1 MDRGQLKAELARLRK
16 GRGIAR
22 PGLVSALGPTLRSVL
37 DVEPDTA
44 EEEARTRFLTL
55 LNGEA
60 ASLPT
65 DLSLLV
71 HAAYGI
77 TSSHALL
84 NERLADVGHLLQ
96 RDARTLR
103 RRLAE
108 ADDLLAD
115 RIMARFAP
123 RQGLARPGWHW
134 VSYRMEV
141 DVADHKPV
149 FVSTRT
155 LVSAIDQLTEFGE
168 IVSIPVTGDSESL
181 HVEGVSGCT
190 YLGRDAL
197 SGTSWRLRFALPY
210 PLAAGETH
218 DTVVRFTWPGR
229 EWIQPVAAFV
239 PMRPVERFEVK
250 ASFGSPRTCDK
261 AWVIEGALPT
271 GLGDPPPAEDLF
283 ADEEL
288 EVGFDDLLL
297 GHAYG
302 VAWTW
307 A

>member
-1 MDRGQLKAELARLRK
+1 MRK

-22 PGLVSALGPTLRSVL
+22 PGLLAALGPSLRSVL
-37 DVEPDTA
+37 DITADTA

-55 LNGEA
+55 INGETA
-60 ASLPT
+60 NLPN
-65 DLSLLV
+65 DLALLV
-71 HAAYGI
+71 QAAFGI

-108 ADDLLAD
+108 ADELLAD
-115 RIMARFAP
+115 KIMLRFAP
-123 RQGLARPGWHW
+123 RHGLARPGWHW

-141 DVADHKPV
+141 DVSDDRPV

-155 LVSAIDQLTEFGE
+155 LVSALDDLTEFGE
-168 IVSIPVTGDSESL
+168 IVSVPVTGDADSL
-181 HVEGVSGCT
+181 RVEGLSGCT
-190 YLGRDAL
+190 YIGCDPL
-197 SGTSWRLRFALPY
+197 SGTSWRLRFQLPR

-229 EWIQPVAAFV
+229 ESIQPIIAFV
-239 PMRPVERFEVK
+239 PMRPVERYEVK
-250 ASFGSPRTCDK
+250 ISFGTPRSCAD
-261 AWVIEGALPT
+261 AWVVDGMLPT
-271 GLGDPPPAEDLF
+271 SMADPPLDDMLVSD
-283 ADEEL
+283 DEV
-288 EVGFDDLLL
+288 EVAFDDLML